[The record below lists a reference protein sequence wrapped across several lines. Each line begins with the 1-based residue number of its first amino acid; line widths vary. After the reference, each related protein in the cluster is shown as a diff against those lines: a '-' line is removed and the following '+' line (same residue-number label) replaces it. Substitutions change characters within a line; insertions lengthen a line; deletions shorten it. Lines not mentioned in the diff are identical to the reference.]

1 MKYSSV
7 IATWLVLMVG
17 VAREETLAAVGA
29 ASTPG
34 RAFQNAP
41 D

>member
-17 VAREETLAAVGA
+17 VAREETLAGA